1 MHYTQYLTVY
11 LFILLPLAL
20 TAKPSYKPK
29 QCLRY
34 RDNDIFAET
43 CPAYSQGT
51 VDFSAA
57 LFPDAAVIS
66 DLSKPNIIE
75 TPNYNDPTHK
85 EAENSIEEPIK
96 ATNPHPSK
104 QTNDD
109 ASPNQHS
116 KQDSKE
122 RPQATINNTEKS
134 AQHEE
139 SASHNEKR
147 KPLVSFEE
155 WQKKIVQIEND
166 KERRH
171 KRKTLEEDDGS
182 PNKKQQMVD
191 SIDGGFADD
200 FGSMFEDLLGG
211 VGGKD
216 KKKPNV
222 YAEGEYIA
230 PSQSG
235 SDSKNKKK
243 QQFADV
249 RMKSLKERFNYASTD
264 CAATVRK
271 VNKQAKGAQSILYE
285 SKDQYLLNKC
295 SADKFVIINLC
306 EEIVVDTIVMA
317 NFEFFS
323 STFKDFR
330 VYASS
335 KYPTNDWRL
344 LGQWQARNTRDLQVF
359 KVPYSGFLEY
369 MKIEF
374 LTHYGH
380 EYYCPLSLVRVHG
393 MPMLEFYNTV
403 ESKDQYPVLE
413 EEHLWPAEVR
423 EQIIQPQF
431 DVNDTAE
438 SFPVKIDLDEDD
450 VKPMIP
456 PINIAPETTASLEV
470 DDSLPTQSDTTLG
483 IKAIKTIVKE
493 SAEDDSTDKAVEEE
507 TGIAEIT
514 ITQVASQTENSVLIT
529 PSETFIDTSD
539 ATMIDKAPV
548 SSSSS
553 LSSKEKSSSKS
564 GSKKTKNAASKGDP
578 SSTKKKAGSTSI
590 NSSAAV
596 KNSSGDDSSNVS
608 SEVTDRSTGTV
619 SSNTNIEASTAN
631 STDTDNETAQHHVNL
646 TVSTTSSTTIVLP
659 QSPLPIPQQPKPM
672 PPNAHQKEG
681 NTQESIYKTIMKR
694 LNVLEVNMTL
704 SQRFLDEQ
712 NKILN
717 DVFMDMEKRHQDQ
730 LILLI
735 GHLNETASYKIDSMK
750 RRYEQWYEDLKDQ
763 TESDMRE
770 MTAKISILADQ
781 LSFER
786 RVSVSQLVI
795 MITLFVFMAL
805 SRGTFSTLSPVMAA
819 QQEERKRRESID
831 QSSSLSKETLDI
843 LQKSSDSAT
852 DATVPSIP
860 TTITEEPK
868 PSIIRKLSELPKKPS
883 NPRRHSD
890 SPYHIMASASE
901 EEDMFQKSSYESL
914 GIELHNELLHKK
926 LDDLSQQQQRPAL
939 NNTSRKSSL
948 ENLRESASMIKNRK
962 RSSTSPPSSAIL
974 P

>member
-1 MHYTQYLTVY
+1 
-11 LFILLPLAL
+11 
-20 TAKPSYKPK
+20 
-29 QCLRY
+29 
-34 RDNDIFAET
+34 
-43 CPAYSQGT
+43 
-51 VDFSAA
+51 
-57 LFPDAAVIS
+57 
-66 DLSKPNIIE
+66 
-75 TPNYNDPTHK
+75 
-85 EAENSIEEPIK
+85 
-96 ATNPHPSK
+96 
-104 QTNDD
+104 
-109 ASPNQHS
+109 
-116 KQDSKE
+116 
-122 RPQATINNTEKS
+122 
-134 AQHEE
+134 
-139 SASHNEKR
+139 
-147 KPLVSFEE
+147 
-155 WQKKIVQIEND
+155 
-166 KERRH
+166 
-171 KRKTLEEDDGS
+171 
-182 PNKKQQMVD
+182 MVD

-230 PSQSG
+230 PSQSA

-450 VKPMIP
+450 VKPIIP
-456 PINIAPETTASLEV
+456 PINIATETSLE
-470 DDSLPTQSDTTLG
+470 DTLPTQSDTTLEV
-483 IKAIKTIVKE
+483 KAVKTIVKE
-493 SAEDDSTDKAVEEE
+493 SAASDMTEEE

-514 ITQVASQTENSVLIT
+514 ITQVVSQTENSVPLT
-529 PSETFIDTSD
+529 PRDTWIDAGDTPRPD
-539 ATMIDKAPV
+539 TVPV
-548 SSSSS
+548 LSPSSSS
-553 LSSKEKSSSKS
+553 LSSSSS
-564 GSKKTKNAASKGDP
+564 
-578 SSTKKKAGSTSI
+578 
-590 NSSAAV
+590 
-596 KNSSGDDSSNVS
+596 
-608 SEVTDRSTGTV
+608 
-619 SSNTNIEASTAN
+619 
-631 STDTDNETAQHHVNL
+631 
-646 TVSTTSSTTIVLP
+646 TSSTTIILP
-659 QSPLPIPQQPKPM
+659 QSPLPVPQQPKPI
-672 PPNAHQKEG
+672 PPNLHQKEG
-681 NTQESIYKTIMKR
+681 STQESIYKTIMKR

-795 MITLFVFMAL
+795 MVTLFVFMAL

-860 TTITEEPK
+860 EEPK

-890 SPYHIMASASE
+890 SPYHTMGTVSK
-901 EEDMFQKSSYESL
+901 EDDMSPKSSYESL
-914 GIELHNELLHKK
+914 GIELHNDLLHKK
-926 LDDLSQQQQRPAL
+926 LDDLSQQQQKQRPLL
-939 NNTSRKSSL
+939 NNDTSRKSSL
-948 ENLRESASMIKNRK
+948 ENLKESASIIKNRK
-962 RSSTSPPSSAIL
+962 RSSTSPPSSAIA